1 MLGKYRLKKHLKR
14 TGGFMKNIFKLRRLM
29 AACLL
34 VFIVAVSFMACSN
47 KKTNDEGIGSADSET
62 AENGKTGNSKD
73 IVNIGVTDVLSS
85 VNPLLMD
92 GTEVVKYTL
101 SLEFLPLMELNKDME
116 FVGMLAKEITTE
128 DNKNFIISLDE
139 NAVWSDGEP
148 VTADDVVFTFLLWAS
163 PEIGST
169 GMSIEKIEGTGDNG
183 YVEPGADSLS
193 GVVALDE
200 HTVRITLKSEMALQT
215 FQNIYGRYILILPKH
230 VLENVP
236 REDLLSYEWFNAPTV
251 VSGPYVIK
259 DVDLNHYV
267 IMEANDNYFKGA
279 PKIKNLNIKVVTA
292 SQILAGLKTGEIDL
306 VQQTTGAILQE
317 DYDSV
322 RALDNITVYDGTPVT
337 HQAIFFNTEYI
348 TDARVRQAI
357 LYGIDRQTILND
369 LLKGQGEI
377 VDGFLASAGPFYDH
391 DITVTAYD
399 PDKAAQLLKE
409 AEADGWDKSTKYTF
423 YVNSGDTTFTQIAS
437 FIAAKL
443 GELGLNIQINTVDIS
458 SLLSVA
464 GTGDFDMLAV
474 QYTFTPV
481 DPYTDISWLLSR
493 AGWTRYNNEELANAL
508 ELTQKSGDINEA
520 IKQYRIVTDYV
531 QKEAPMISAYVISA
545 LGAVNNRLKNVVPD
559 VYGTFINVHEW
570 EIVNGK

>member
-1 MLGKYRLKKHLKR
+1 MNKSKKL
-14 TGGFMKNIFKLRRLM
+14 
-29 AACLL
+29 LL
-34 VFIVAVSFMACSN
+34 VCLFALMVAVSFAACSN
-47 KKTNDEGIGSADSET
+47 KKEDNGGGKSSDDEISKDVG
-62 AENGKTGNSKD
+62 NNSKD
-73 IVNIGVTDVLSS
+73 IVNIGVTDNLSS
-85 VNPLLMD
+85 VNPLLQD
-92 GTEVVKYTL
+92 GTEVVKYTT
-101 SLEFLPLMELNKDME
+101 SLAFLPLVELNNELE

-128 DNKNFIISLDE
+128 DNKNFIIRLDE
-139 NAVWSDGEP
+139 NAVWSDGKP
-148 VTADDVVFTFLLWAS
+148 VTSADVVFTFLLWAS

-183 YVEPGADSLS
+183 YVEPGADSVS

-200 HTVRITLKSEMALQT
+200 HTVQITTKSEMALHS
-215 FQNIYGRYILILPKH
+215 FKNIYGRYILTLPKH
-230 VLENVP
+230 VLGDVP
-236 REDLLSYEWFNAPTV
+236 RENLLSYDWFNAPTV
-251 VSGPYVIK
+251 VSGPYFIR

-267 IMEANDNYFKGA
+267 TLEANDNYFKGT

-292 SQILAGLKTGEIDL
+292 SQLLAGLRSGEIDL

-337 HQAIFFNTEYI
+337 NQSIFINTERI
-348 TDARVRQAI
+348 SDARIRQAI

-377 VDGFLASAGPFYDH
+377 VEGFLASAGPFYDAG
-391 DITVTAYD
+391 VTPVSYD
-399 PDKAAQLLKE
+399 PEKAAELLSE

-423 YVNSGDTTFTQIAS
+423 YVNSGDTTFVQIAS

-443 GELGLNIQINTVDIS
+443 GELGLNIQVNTVDIS
-458 SLLSVA
+458 TLLATA
-464 GTGDFDMLAV
+464 GSGDFDLLAV

-481 DPYTDISWLLSR
+481 DPYTDINWLLSKG
-493 AGWTRYNNEELANAL
+493 GWTRYYRDEIANAL
-508 ELTQKSGDINEA
+508 DITQKTNDINEI

-531 QKEAPMISAYVISA
+531 QQEVPMISAYIISA
-545 LGAVNNRLKNVVPD
+545 IGAVNKRLENVLPD

-570 EIVNGK
+570 EIVNIK